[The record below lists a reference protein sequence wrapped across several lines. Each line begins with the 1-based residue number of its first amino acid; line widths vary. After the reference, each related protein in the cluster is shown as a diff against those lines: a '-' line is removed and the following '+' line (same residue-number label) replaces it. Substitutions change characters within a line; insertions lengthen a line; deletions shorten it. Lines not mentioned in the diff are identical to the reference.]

1 MKILGRR
8 PSRYIANLV
17 KIPEYARLFWKCRAT
32 FQDPLAVI
40 RAYVTRQP
48 PPGGVITLRSGLV
61 LHLSA
66 DPLDVVTVFG
76 VFIRE
81 DYGRVPANAA
91 VIDIGANI
99 GVFTIYAVHC
109 GARRV
114 DAYEP
119 SAESFAALER
129 NVRANGLEGRAV
141 VHRAAVWD
149 GSSASVRFPRGSSV
163 LNAVLA
169 ADAGAAHD
177 DVPATSLD
185 AVVRD
190 VGTVD
195 LLKMDCEGAE
205 ARILAAAASSTFG
218 AIREIRLEY
227 HLGLGREVETRL
239 NQQGF
244 RTSFKWAPNDEG
256 GILWLTRRA
265 A

>member
-1 MKILGRR
+1 MKIMGRR
-8 PSRYIANLV
+8 PSRYLANLIR
-17 KIPEYARLFWKCRAT
+17 IPEYARLFWKCRRT
-32 FQDPLAVI
+32 FQDPMAVI

-48 PPGGVITLRSGLV
+48 LPGGIIALRSGLV
-61 LHLSA
+61 LHLSP

-81 DYGRVPANAA
+81 DYGRVPANAS

-99 GVFTIYAVHC
+99 GVFTIYAMHC

-119 SAESFAALER
+119 SAASFEQLQR

-141 VHRAAVWD
+141 AHRAAVWD
-149 GSSASVRFPRGSSV
+149 GSAATVRFPRKSSV
-163 LNAVLA
+163 LNTVLA
-169 ADAGAAHD
+169 AGSDAAHD
-177 DVPATSLD
+177 EVPAISLD
-185 AVVRD
+185 AVVRTM
-190 VGTVD
+190 GAVD

-205 ARILAAAASSTFG
+205 ARILAAADLRSLR
-218 AIREIRLEY
+218 AIGEIRLEY
-227 HLGLGREVETRL
+227 HLGLGGQVESRL
-239 NQQGF
+239 NHAGF
-244 RTSFKWAPNDEG
+244 RTSFKWAPNADG